1 MIARPALVP
10 LQMIVATPV
19 GRLEIITNL
28 VGRHNVYNVL
38 AAVAVGVLL
47 NLPLEDIGAGIE
59 SVQFVPGRWVG
70 WGVCWCR
77 NRLMALLSGSARQQ
91 SPTAMQQQ
99 EHKRLAHLDCRRVC

>member
-1 MIARPALVP
+1 
-10 LQMIVATPV
+10 MIVATPL

-59 SVQFVPGRWVG
+59 SVQFVPGRCVAECAATSL
-70 WGVCWCR
+70 VCQVDSVLGKEPA
-77 NRLMALLSGSARQQ
+77 NALCSVVTS
-91 SPTAMQQQ
+91 
-99 EHKRLAHLDCRRVC
+99 

>member
-1 MIARPALVP
+1 
-10 LQMIVATPV
+10 MIVATPL

-59 SVQFVPGRWVG
+59 SVVFVPGRCVAECAATSL
-70 WGVCWCR
+70 VCQVDSVLGKEPA
-77 NRLMALLSGSARQQ
+77 NALCSVVTS
-91 SPTAMQQQ
+91 
-99 EHKRLAHLDCRRVC
+99 

>member
-1 MIARPALVP
+1 
-10 LQMIVATPV
+10 MIVATPL

-59 SVQFVPGRWVG
+59 SVQFVPGRCVAVCAALSHVCQIGVEVG
-70 WGVCWCR
+70 KEPAVHS
-77 NRLMALLSGSARQQ
+77 AASYTFLLNAPT
-91 SPTAMQQQ
+91 SPAQRGN
-99 EHKRLAHLDCRRVC
+99 HAS